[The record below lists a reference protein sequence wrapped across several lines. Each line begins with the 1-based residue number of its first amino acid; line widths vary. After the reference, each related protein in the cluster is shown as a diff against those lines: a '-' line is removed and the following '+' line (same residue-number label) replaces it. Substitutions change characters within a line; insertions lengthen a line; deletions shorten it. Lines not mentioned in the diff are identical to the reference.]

1 MKRVTIV
8 GVGLIG
14 GSLGLA
20 LKKHG
25 FRGVI
30 AGVGRRPTLEKALA
44 AGAIDQAY
52 EKLEPG
58 VQGADL
64 VYLATPISTILDL
77 MPRVRQA
84 AAPGALVTDAGST
97 KAQITDRATLLFCDG
112 PQSSSQRP
120 PQSPL
125 FIGGHPMAG
134 SEKRGVENARAD
146 LFAGACYIL
155 APLLR
160 EHLETP
166 TAQEF
171 RGWLDRIGA
180 QVIVMDAELHDEVV
194 AWTSHL
200 PQLVATALAS
210 TVVER
215 LAADNLQLAAGGLRD
230 TTRLAESP
238 YSVWRDIC
246 LTNSENIEQA
256 LSAMLQKLEHLRDS
270 LRSRA
275 MQLEFEAAQQ
285 LRERLKNLMEQ
296 DPHPGQEAV
305 D

>member
-1 MKRVTIV
+1 
-8 GVGLIG
+8 
-14 GSLGLA
+14 
-20 LKKHG
+20 
-25 FRGVI
+25 
-30 AGVGRRPTLEKALA
+30 
-44 AGAIDQAY
+44 
-52 EKLEPG
+52 
-58 VQGADL
+58 
-64 VYLATPISTILDL
+64 
-77 MPRVRQA
+77 
-84 AAPGALVTDAGST
+84 
-97 KAQITDRATLLFCDG
+97 
-112 PQSSSQRP
+112 
-120 PQSPL
+120 
-125 FIGGHPMAG
+125 MAG
-134 SEKRGVENARAD
+134 SAKRGVENARAD
-146 LFAGACYIL
+146 LFSGACYIL

-180 QVIVMDAELHDEVV
+180 RVMVMDAELHDEVV

-215 LAADNLQLAAGGLRD
+215 LAADEFPQAAGGLQLAGSGLRD

-246 LTNSENIEQA
+246 LTNTDYIEQA
-256 LSAMLQKLEHLRDS
+256 LSAMLQKLEHLRES

-285 LRERLKNLMEQ
+285 LRERLKNLTEQ
-296 DPHPGQEAV
+296 ESHPGQEAV

>member
-52 EKLEPG
+52 EELEPG

-77 MPRVRQA
+77 LPRVRQA

-97 KAQITDRATLLFCDG
+97 KTQITDRATLLFCD
-112 PQSSSQRP
+112 S

-134 SEKRGVENARAD
+134 SEKRGVENAHAD
-146 LFAGACYIL
+146 LFGGACYIL
-155 APLLR
+155 TPLLR
-160 EHLETP
+160 EHLEMP

-180 QVIVMDAELHDEVV
+180 QVMVMDAELHDKVV

-210 TVVER
+210 TVLEK
-215 LAADNLQLAAGGLRD
+215 LAEDNLQLAAGGLRD

-246 LTNSENIEQA
+246 LTNSDNIEQA
-256 LSAMLQKLEHLRDS
+256 LNAMLQKLEHLRDS
-270 LRSRA
+270 LRSRT

-285 LRERLKNLMEQ
+285 LRERLKNLTEGES
-296 DPHPGQEAV
+296 HPGQEAV

>member
-1 MKRVTIV
+1 MKRVTIL

-25 FRGVI
+25 FQGVI
-30 AGVGRRPTLEKALA
+30 AGVGRRATLEKALA
-44 AGAIDQAY
+44 AGVIDQAY
-52 EKLEPG
+52 EELEAG
-58 VQGADL
+58 VRGADL

-77 MPRVRQA
+77 LPRVRQA

-97 KAQITDRATLLFCDG
+97 KTQITDRATLLFCDS
-112 PQSSSQRP
+112 PQSP

-134 SEKRGVENARAD
+134 SEKRGVENAHAD
-146 LFAGACYIL
+146 LFRGASYIL
-155 APLLR
+155 TPLLR

-166 TAQEF
+166 VAHEF
-171 RGWLDRIGA
+171 RGWLDRFGA
-180 QVIVMDAELHDEVV
+180 QVMVMDAELHDEVV

-210 TVVER
+210 TVLER
-215 LAADNLQLAAGGLRD
+215 LVADDLPQAAGGLQLAAGGLRD

-246 LTNSENIEQA
+246 LTNTDNLEQA
-256 LSAMLQKLEHLRDS
+256 LNAMLQKLEHLRDN

-275 MQLEFEAAQQ
+275 LQPEFEAGQQ
-285 LRERLKNLMEQ
+285 LRERLKNLLE
-296 DPHPGQEAV
+296 PESPP
-305 D
+305 

>member
-25 FRGVI
+25 FPGVI
-30 AGVGRRPTLEKALA
+30 AGVGRRVTLEKALA

-52 EKLEPG
+52 EELESG
-58 VQGADL
+58 VRGADL

-84 AAPGALVTDAGST
+84 VAPDALVTDAGST
-97 KAQITDRATLLFCDG
+97 KTQITDCATLLFGDS
-112 PQSSSQRP
+112 PQSP

-146 LFAGACYIL
+146 LFAGARYIL
-155 APLLR
+155 TPLLR

-180 QVIVMDAELHDEVV
+180 RVMVMDAELHDEVV

-246 LTNSENIEQA
+246 LTNSDNIEQA